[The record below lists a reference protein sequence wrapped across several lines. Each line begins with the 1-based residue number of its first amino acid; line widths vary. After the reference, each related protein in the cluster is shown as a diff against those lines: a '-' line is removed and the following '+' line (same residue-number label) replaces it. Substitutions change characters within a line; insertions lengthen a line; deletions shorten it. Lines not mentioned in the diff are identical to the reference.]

1 MWLSF
6 SGEILAYQMRTLS
19 DKRGGMTKGGILT
32 RKENKDMEDGGRDRR
47 MQSAALEAT
56 SPELYVGRQGRR
68 LPWAAELRWRGLG
81 DPLMMHLPPLIHAQ
95 KKTKEYLV
103 EQGKSH
109 YEVQIRWTKNL
120 PILTRSRRPCA
131 GMVDDQN
138 PYSCSSM
145 PPLFFQ
151 SHHQVLIAGCFRISE
166 SDSLPR
172 LFCESM
178 PRQRDDPYVI

>member
-68 LPWAAELRWRGLG
+68 LPWAAELPCQRGPG
-81 DPLMMHLPPLIHAQ
+81 DPLMIHLPPLIHAQ
-95 KKTKEYLV
+95 KNKGISCGAGQILLRGPNPVDKEFAYPD
-103 EQGKSH
+103 E
-109 YEVQIRWTKNL
+109 I
-120 PILTRSRRPCA
+120 
-131 GMVDDQN
+131 
-138 PYSCSSM
+138 
-145 PPLFFQ
+145 
-151 SHHQVLIAGCFRISE
+151 
-166 SDSLPR
+166 
-172 LFCESM
+172 
-178 PRQRDDPYVI
+178 